1 MKKIDMYDVSNELAK
16 CSIQLDNIAELIE
29 INLTISKL
37 KDCDE
42 LTRIYFLTDYIKQLS
57 SKLDN
62 FSNEIIKDD
71 AKWPRQLTEYQQA
84 KH

>member
-1 MKKIDMYDVSNELAK
+1 MNKLDIADEIATYTN
-16 CSIQLDNIAELIE
+16 QLDNIAELIE

-42 LTRIYFLTDYIKQLS
+42 LDRLYFLNDYIKELSNQLY
-57 SKLDN
+57 N

-71 AKWPRQLTEYQQA
+71 AKWYWLMEYQHP
-84 KH
+84 KS